1 MTRRL
6 LTMLSAILVVAAAC
20 SAGASPDVTKL
31 RDPAS
36 VAAGT
41 ALYQANCA
49 ACHGTDLGG
58 GRTPDGGLAPA
69 LAAKVG
75 PSDAVLIE
83 TVKRGSGFAM
93 PSFAT
98 QLTDEEIAS
107 IIDYVRSVQ
116 VEQLEE

>member
-1 MTRRL
+1 MTGRL
-6 LTMLSAILVVAAAC
+6 LAMVGAMLVVAAGC

-36 VAAGT
+36 IAAGS
-41 ALYQANCA
+41 ALFQANCA
-49 ACHGTDLGG
+49 ACHGADLGG
-58 GRTPDGGLAPA
+58 GRSPGGGLAPS

-75 PSDAVLIE
+75 PSDVVLIE
-83 TVKRGSGFAM
+83 TVKRGRGFAM
-93 PSFAT
+93 PAFDT
-98 QLTDEEIAS
+98 QLTDGEIVS